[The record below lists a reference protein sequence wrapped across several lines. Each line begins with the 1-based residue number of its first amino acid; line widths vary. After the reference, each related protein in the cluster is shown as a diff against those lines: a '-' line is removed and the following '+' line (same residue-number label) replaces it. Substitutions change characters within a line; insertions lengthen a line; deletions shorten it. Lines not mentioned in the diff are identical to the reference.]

1 MTSWLNSNMPV
12 YKVSP
17 TKLEP
22 LFSKNDKELFY
33 RYLSKATTYFEFG
46 SGGSTYQASIRTNI
60 VKIYSVESDM
70 VWHTKLKNII
80 NNDSINFIYNEMDTK
95 PDSLGYPGPNSKKE
109 DWINYSSHM
118 SFLGDEELKVVDL
131 VLIDGRFR
139 VACCLKCFDLVNS
152 DCFIAFDDFLN
163 RPQYHVIL
171 NYYEIIEQSSD
182 NIMVILKK
190 KTGVT
195 VPRELIEQYEVIKE

>member
-1 MTSWLNSNMPV
+1 MSSSSSNIAA
-12 YKVSP
+12 

-22 LFSKNDKELFY
+22 LFHKNDKELFY

-80 NNDSINFIYNEMDTK
+80 NNESINFIYNEMDTK

-109 DWINYSSHM
+109 DWIKYSSQIC
-118 SFLGDEELKVVDL
+118 FLKPEELKAIDL

-139 VACCLKCFDLVNS
+139 VACCLKCVDLINS
-152 DCFIAFDDFLN
+152 DCFIVFDDFLN
-163 RPQYHVIL
+163 RPQYHIVL
-171 NYYEIIEQSSD
+171 NYYDIIEKSSD

-190 KTGVT
+190 KADAT
-195 VPRELIEQYEVIKE
+195 VPRELIEKYEVIKE